1 MEKDLFLSQKPNK
14 FRSSELDDNL
24 GLVVTIKNNFIG
36 KLVNQQTI
44 NNYVIYHFIVIY
56 SDNPIRKKN
65 AATDLKN
72 SELINFIPI
81 EEQFKIAQSGNRT
94 YLITT
99 NGSYLL

>member
-24 GLVVTIKNNFIG
+24 GLVVTTKDNFIG
-36 KLVNQQTI
+36 KLVNKQTI
-44 NNYVIYHFIVIY
+44 NDYIIYHFIVIY

-65 AATDLKN
+65 ATIDLKN
-72 SELINFIPI
+72 SEVTDFIPI

-94 YLITT
+94 YLIAT